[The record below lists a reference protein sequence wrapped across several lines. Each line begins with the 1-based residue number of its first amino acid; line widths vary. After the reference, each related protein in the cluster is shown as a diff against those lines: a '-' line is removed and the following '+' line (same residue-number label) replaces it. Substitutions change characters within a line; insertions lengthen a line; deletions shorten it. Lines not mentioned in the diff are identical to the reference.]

1 MSQEDIRERDRKRL
15 VIIPARGGS
24 KRIPRKNLVD
34 VCGRPII
41 NYAINT
47 AIASELFEDIVVSS
61 DDEEILNYAN
71 NIENISISK
80 RPKELAGDHA
90 TIYAT
95 LRHEYNVKKNLGKN
109 YDEIWLL
116 SATACLLSRD
126 DLVGMS
132 KHFLRSET
140 TTAILGVTE
149 YEVPVQWAMFIDEH
163 GKLKSLDFASF
174 GNRSQDLGR
183 FYHDAGC
190 LAAFSP
196 LVFEDYEYAV
206 PEGQFDPYVLDRNRA
221 VDIDNQEDLQLV
233 RALMSYEER
242 LL

>member
-1 MSQEDIRERDRKRL
+1 MSQEDVRERSPKRL

-47 AIASELFEDIVVSS
+47 AISSELFEDILVSS
-61 DDEEILNYAN
+61 DDEEILNYAK

-80 RPKELAGDHA
+80 RPRELAGDHA
-90 TIYAT
+90 TIFST
-95 LRHEYNVKKNLGKN
+95 LRHEYNIKKNLGKN
-109 YDEIWLL
+109 YEEIWLL
-116 SATACLLSRD
+116 SATACLLSKD

-132 KHFLRSET
+132 KHFLRSKT

-174 GNRSQDLGR
+174 GSRSQDLGK

-190 LAAFSP
+190 LAVFSP
-196 LVFEDYEYAV
+196 SVFEDYANAV
-206 PEGQFDPYVLDRNRA
+206 PEGQFEPYVIDRNRA
-221 VDIDNQEDLQLV
+221 VDIDNQEDLELV
-233 RALMSYEER
+233 RALKFYEER

>member
-1 MSQEDIRERDRKRL
+1 MNQADVRERNPKRL

-34 VCGRPII
+34 VCGHPII

-47 AIASELFEDIVVSS
+47 AISSELFEDIVLSS

-71 NIENISISK
+71 NFEEISISK
-80 RPKELAGDHA
+80 RPRELAGDYA
-90 TIYAT
+90 TIFSV
-95 LRHEYNVKKNLGKN
+95 LRHEYNIKKNHGKN

-116 SATACLLSRD
+116 SATACLLSKD

-132 KHFLRSET
+132 KHFMRSKT
-140 TTAILGVTE
+140 TKAMLGVTE
-149 YEVPVQWAMFIDEH
+149 YGVPVQWAMFIDEH

-174 GNRSQDLGR
+174 GNRSQDLGK

-190 LAAFSP
+190 LAVFSP
-196 LVFEDYEYAV
+196 SVFEDYENAV
-206 PEGQFDPYVLDRNRA
+206 PEGHFEPYVLDRNRA
-221 VDIDNQEDLQLV
+221 MDIDNQEDLELV
-233 RALMSYEER
+233 RALMSYKER